1 MIKTLYSCFKLVYMW
16 QELEYSS
23 KLILYVF
30 IIINCMEA
38 NMNII
43 LDYYIKIYVNILIMS
58 FLTNYVQA

>member
-30 IIINCMEA
+30 IIINCMEV

-43 LDYYIKIYVNILIMS
+43 LDYSIKIYVNILIMS
-58 FLTNYVQA
+58 FLANYVQA